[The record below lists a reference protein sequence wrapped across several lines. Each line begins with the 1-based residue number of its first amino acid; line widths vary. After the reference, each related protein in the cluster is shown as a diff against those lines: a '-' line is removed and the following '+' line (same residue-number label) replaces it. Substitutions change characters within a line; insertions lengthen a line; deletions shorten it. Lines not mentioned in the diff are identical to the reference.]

1 MEERLRFKVWNK
13 RLKKM
18 YDVRS
23 MSYYKNQIVRIEV
36 CEKYEN
42 GESDILIFDEYER
55 MIDEC
60 VLLQCTGM
68 KDDNNILIYEGDIIE
83 IWKMAGNIHKN
94 MFVKWRDSQSSFR
107 LYDMTFAT
115 PQKIP
120 YGDKRSMGAVTSMI
134 IIGNIY
140 ENPELLEKDVQDE

>member
-23 MSYYKNQIVRIEV
+23 MSYYKNKIVRIEV
-36 CEKYEN
+36 CEKYKN

-68 KDDNNILIYEGDIIE
+68 KDDNNILIYEGDIVDKGTRCKWI
-83 IWKMAGNIHKN
+83 ITWFKN
-94 MFVKWRDSQSSFR
+94 RFIIVPDFEYENRNKWANDRVCG
-107 LYDMTFAT
+107 FA
-115 PQKIP
+115 
-120 YGDKRSMGAVTSMI
+120 YFENNHSYADEDDEV
-134 IIGNIY
+134 IGNIY
-140 ENPELLEKDVQDE
+140 ENADLLKEGKE